1 MCIYNIIKKTIYI
14 YIYMAMFI
22 YPLKE
27 SVEIS
32 IGDPR
37 LSIDPLAELKKYDYS
52 KGILHFIPPAL
63 KKTMITIPV

>member
-1 MCIYNIIKKTIYI
+1 
-14 YIYMAMFI
+14 MAMFI

-37 LSIDPLAELKKYDYS
+37 LSTHHLVELKKYDYS
-52 KGILHFIPPAL
+52 KGVLHLIPSAL
-63 KKTMITIPV
+63 KKQ